1 MPPGERSERLPVRRH
16 RYSCTNRVLVTSPY
30 HRATQVIIIIISM
43 PIVFVIRGQLVM
55 VIVAV
60 ISPFIESN
68 TGHGNMSTTRVI
80 VIGVVTLPSESN
92 IGHRFLRPKPIA
104 LPQQSRNQQSPSHH
118 HRCHSLKRVPTLGYL
133 SALIPSP
140 KSLHLQICFKFIAA
154 SKVHSWF

>member
-1 MPPGERSERLPVRRH
+1 MPPGERSERLLVRRH
-16 RYSCTNRVLVTSPY
+16 RHSWTTRVLVTSSY
-30 HRATQVIIIIISM
+30 HRTTQVIIIINM
-43 PIVFVIRGQLVM
+43 AIVIVIRGQLVIF
-55 VIVAV
+55 VV

>member
-1 MPPGERSERLPVRRH
+1 MPPAARSERLLVRRH
-16 RYSCTNRVLVTSPY
+16 RHSCTTRVLVTSSY
-30 HRATQVIIIIISM
+30 HRTTQVIIIINM
-43 PIVFVIRGQLVM
+43 AIVIVIRGQLVIF
-55 VIVAV
+55 VV

-118 HRCHSLKRVPTLGYL
+118 YRCHSLKRVPTLGYL
-133 SALIPSP
+133 LYTNVSINT
-140 KSLHLQICFKFIAA
+140 
-154 SKVHSWF
+154 

>member
-1 MPPGERSERLPVRRH
+1 MPPAARSERLLVRRH
-16 RYSCTNRVLVTSPY
+16 RHSCTTRVLVTSPY
-30 HRATQVIIIIISM
+30 HRTTQVIIIISIA
-43 PIVFVIRGQLVM
+43 IVIVVRGQLVM

-118 HRCHSLKRVPTLGYL
+118 YRCHSLKRVPTLGHTSYL
-133 SALIPSP
+133 SIL
-140 KSLHLQICFKFIAA
+140 
-154 SKVHSWF
+154 VHHHII

>member
-1 MPPGERSERLPVRRH
+1 MPPAARSERLLVRRH
-16 RYSCTNRVLVTSPY
+16 RHSCTTRVLVTAPY
-30 HRATQVIIIIISM
+30 HRTTQVIIIISM
-43 PIVFVIRGQLVM
+43 AIVIVIRGQLVM
-55 VIVAV
+55 VTVAV

-118 HRCHSLKRVPTLGYL
+118 YRRHSLKRVLTLGYL
-133 SALIPSP
+133 LYTNVSINT
-140 KSLHLQICFKFIAA
+140 
-154 SKVHSWF
+154 

>member
-1 MPPGERSERLPVRRH
+1 MPPAERSERLLVRRH
-16 RYSCTNRVLVTSPY
+16 RHSCTTRVLVTSPY
-30 HRATQVIIIIISM
+30 HRATHVIIIIM
-43 PIVFVIRGQLVM
+43 AIVIVIRGQLVM

-118 HRCHSLKRVPTLGYL
+118 YRCHSLKRVPTPGYL
-133 SALIPSP
+133 LYTNVSINT
-140 KSLHLQICFKFIAA
+140 
-154 SKVHSWF
+154 